1 MAGIGFE
8 LRRLLRSDTLSG
20 TLAAYSYAG
29 IISAGPLVLS
39 MVGVVL
45 VGLMSLA
52 NVHPPQVL
60 MQFQVSVTYL
70 IASSVIA
77 TGLIQL
83 AFTRY
88 LSDRLFAGEPQAV
101 MPSFNAVTL
110 VTTVAMGVVGLVLS
124 QTLFAGQPLAY
135 RWLMWVGFVLL
146 GNLWIVVLFLTSVK
160 QYRAIL
166 GVFCAGYSLCVV
178 SAVLLGRYGLAGLLG
193 GFVIGHTCLLLGLT
207 AIVVRQYRTT
217 TWLSW
222 DVFVPRNLR
231 LSLVGVGVCF
241 GLGVWI
247 DKLIFWASP
256 ATGMAVIG
264 PLRAAPVY
272 DLPIFL
278 SYLCVMPGMAVFL
291 LRIETDFA
299 EAYAGFFDAIRHG
312 GTLRQISASRISMV
326 RAVRAGLYEILKV
339 QAVVTL
345 LVFAFGDDLLRLVGM
360 PAAWQPLLRVDVIAA
375 GLQVLLLGVLNVLFY
390 LDRRRDVLLL
400 TGLLVVLNAVL
411 TWATLHYGP
420 ALYGYGFAAALL
432 GVLLLGAHR
441 LARRLAA
448 LEYDTYM
455 GQQGV
460 RAHAP

>member
-20 TLAAYSYAG
+20 TFAAYSYAG

-45 VGLMSLA
+45 VGLMSVA
-52 NVHPPQVL
+52 HVHPREVL
-60 MQFQVSVTYL
+60 TQFQVSVTYL
-70 IASSVIA
+70 IAASAIA

-101 MPSFNAVTL
+101 MPSFNAVSL
-110 VTTVAMGVVGLVLS
+110 VTTVVLGTIGLVLS
-124 QTLFAGQPLAY
+124 QTCFAGLPLTY
-135 RWLMWVGFVLL
+135 RWLMWIGFVLL

-166 GVFCAGYSLCVV
+166 GVFCAGYSLSVV
-178 SAVLLGRYGLAGLLG
+178 GAVLLGRFGLSGLLA

-207 AIVVRQYRTT
+207 AIVVRHYRTS

-222 DVFVPRNLR
+222 AVFVPRNLR
-231 LSLVGVGVCF
+231 LSLIGVGVCF
-241 GLGVWI
+241 ALGVWI
-247 DKLIFWASP
+247 DKLMFWASP
-256 ATGMAVIG
+256 ATGIAVIG
-264 PLRAAPVY
+264 PLRAAPLY
-272 DLPIFL
+272 DLPVFL
-278 SYLCVMPGMAVFL
+278 SYLCLIPGMAVFL

-299 EAYAGFFDAIRHG
+299 QAYTAFFDAVRHG
-312 GTLRQISASRISMV
+312 GTLRQISSARVMMV
-326 RAVRAGLYEILKV
+326 RAVRTGLYEILKV

-345 LVFAFGDDLLRLVGM
+345 LVFAFGDDMLRIVGV
-360 PAAWQPLLRVDVIAA
+360 PDAWQPLLRIDVVSA

-390 LDRRRDVLLL
+390 LDRRRDVLML
-400 TGLLVVLNAVL
+400 TALLVALNAGL
-411 TWATLHYGP
+411 TWASLQYGP
-420 ALYGYGFAAALL
+420 SAYGFGFAAALL
-432 GVLLLGAHR
+432 CVLVLGALR
-441 LARRLAA
+441 LRRRLAA

-455 GQQGV
+455 GQGT
-460 RAHAP
+460 

>member
-20 TLAAYSYAG
+20 TFAAYSYAG

-52 NVHPPQVL
+52 QVHPQVVL
-60 MQFQVSVTYL
+60 TQFQVSVTYL
-70 IASSVIA
+70 IASSVIV

-101 MPSFNAVTL
+101 MPSFNAVSL
-110 VTTVAMGVVGLVLS
+110 VTTVVLGSIGLLLS
-124 QTLFAGQPLAY
+124 QTLFVDQPLTY
-135 RWLMWVGFVLL
+135 RWLMWIGFVLL

-166 GVFCAGYSLCVV
+166 GVFCAGYSLTVV
-178 SAVLLGRYGLAGLLG
+178 CAVLLGRFGLTGLLG
-193 GFVIGHTCLLLGLT
+193 GFVIGHTALLLGFT
-207 AIVVRQYRTT
+207 VIVARNYRTS

-222 DVFVPRNLR
+222 AVFVPRNLR

-247 DKLIFWASP
+247 DKLMFWAWP
-256 ATGMAVIG
+256 ATGMTVIG
-264 PLRAAPVY
+264 PLRAAPLY
-272 DLPIFL
+272 DLPVFL
-278 SYLCVMPGMAVFL
+278 SYLCVIPGMAVFL

-299 EAYAGFFDAIRHG
+299 EAYTAFFDAVRHG
-312 GTLRQISASRISMV
+312 GTLRQISASRALMV
-326 RAVRAGLYEILKV
+326 RAVRTGLYEILKV

-345 LVFAFGDDLLRLVGM
+345 LVFAFGEDMLRLVGV
-360 PAAWQPLLRVDVIAA
+360 PGGWQTLLRIDVVSA
-375 GLQVLLLGVLNVLFY
+375 GMQVLLLGVLNVLFY
-390 LDRRRDVLLL
+390 LDRRRDVLIL
-400 TGLLVVLNAVL
+400 TALLVCLNALFTGVSL
-411 TWATLHYGP
+411 VCGP
-420 ALYGYGFAAALL
+420 ALYGYGFALALVC
-432 GVLLLGAHR
+432 VLALGAHR
-441 LARRLAA
+441 LTRRLAA

-455 GQQGV
+455 GPNV
-460 RAHAP
+460 

>member
-8 LRRLLRSDTLSG
+8 LRRLLRSDSLSG
-20 TLAAYSYAG
+20 TFAAYSYAG

-52 NVHPPQVL
+52 NVQPHEVL
-60 MQFQVSVTYL
+60 TQFQVSVTYL
-70 IASSVIA
+70 IASSVIT

-88 LSDRLFAGEPQAV
+88 LSDRLFAGDTQAV

-110 VTTVAMGVVGLVLS
+110 VTTVVLGAVGLVLS
-124 QTLFAGQPLAY
+124 ETLFSTLPLAY
-135 RWLMWVGFVLL
+135 RWLMWIGFVLL

-178 SAVLLGRYGLAGLLG
+178 SAVLLGRFGLAGLLG

-207 AIVVRQYRTT
+207 AIVVRNYRTNM
-217 TWLSW
+217 WLSW
-222 DVFVPRNLR
+222 SVFVPRNLR

-256 ATGMAVIG
+256 ATGMAIIG
-264 PLRAAPVY
+264 PLRAAPIY
-272 DLPIFL
+272 DLPVFL
-278 SYLCVMPGMAVFL
+278 SYLCVIPGMAVFL

-299 EAYAGFFDAIRHG
+299 EAYAGFFDAVRHG
-312 GTLRQISASRISMV
+312 GTLRQISTSRVLMV
-326 RAVRAGLYEILKV
+326 RAVRTGLYEILKV

-345 LVFAFGDDLLRLVGM
+345 LVFAFGDDMLRLVGV
-360 PAAWQPLLRVDVIAA
+360 PEAWQALLRVDVVAA

-390 LDRRRDVLLL
+390 LDRRRDVLML
-400 TGLLVVLNAVL
+400 TSLLVVLNAAF
-411 TWATLHYGP
+411 TWGSLQYGP
-420 ALYGYGFAAALL
+420 ALYGYGFALALL
-432 GVLLLGAHR
+432 CVLGLGAHR

-455 GQQGV
+455 GQQG
-460 RAHAP
+460 

>member
-20 TLAAYSYAG
+20 TVAAYSYAG

-45 VGLMSLA
+45 VGLMSLTH
-52 NVHPPQVL
+52 VQPQAVL

-70 IASSVIA
+70 IASSVIV

-88 LSDRLFAGEPQAV
+88 LSDRLFAGEPHEV
-101 MPSFNAVTL
+101 MPSLNAVSL
-110 VTTVAMGVVGLVLS
+110 VTTVVLGGVGLVLS

-135 RWLMWVGFVLL
+135 RWLMWIGFVLL

-166 GVFCAGYSLCVV
+166 GVFCAGYSLTVV
-178 SAVLLGRYGLAGLLG
+178 CAVLLGRFGLTGLLG
-193 GFVIGHTCLLLGLT
+193 GFVIGHTALLLGF
-207 AIVVRQYRTT
+207 AVIVARNYRTT

-222 DVFVPRNLR
+222 AVFVPRNLR
-231 LSLVGVGVCF
+231 LSLVGVGLCF
-241 GLGVWI
+241 GLGIWI
-247 DKLIFWASP
+247 DKLMFWAWP

-264 PLRAAPVY
+264 PLRAAPLY
-272 DLPIFL
+272 DLPVLL
-278 SYLCVMPGMAVFL
+278 SYLCVIPGMAVFL

-299 EAYAGFFDAIRHG
+299 EAYTGFFDAVRDG
-312 GTLRQISASRISMV
+312 GTLRQISSSRVSMV
-326 RAVRAGLYEILKV
+326 RSVRTGLYEIFKV

-345 LVFAFGDDLLRLVGM
+345 LVFAFGEDLLRFVGV
-360 PAAWQPLLRVDVIAA
+360 PSAWQPLLRIDVISA

-390 LDRRRDVLLL
+390 LDRRRDVLHL
-400 TGLLVVLNAVL
+400 TALLVVLNAAF
-411 TWATLHYGP
+411 TGISLHYGP
-420 ALYGYGFAAALL
+420 ALYGYGFALALL
-432 GVLLLGAHR
+432 CVVGLGMHR
-441 LARRLAA
+441 LWRRLGA

-455 GQQGV
+455 GK
-460 RAHAP
+460 RA